1 MSDPSSESAKPS
13 RFEKLFLTRT
23 TLSRLLLALFVIG
36 GALAY
41 NAMIKESLPDIDIA
55 TAVVETVWA
64 GGDARTI
71 EQEVTNVFERELK
84 NLKGLQTIQSGSFAG
99 KSVIIVEF
107 DSASDSQDAIARLQG
122 KVSEVQ
128 GQLPEASDRP
138 TVQQVSVNDRPIYTL
153 QLYGDLALPMISAQ
167 TERLSDRLAKIN
179 GVNEVKVSGDQETIV
194 EVRLLGARLASL
206 DIAPTQ
212 VSNAIQSANVD
223 VPLGQFDGERLGA
236 TFRLTG
242 RFRDLSQLSELPI
255 RRINDRIVRL
265 REIADISLTSA
276 EERTRTYYAASDGS
290 FRRSVSISISKQ
302 PGADTIGLIDDISAM
317 LEAERDLASWPD
329 GLEYEVVVNSAIDI
343 KADLQSVFASGA
355 QAMMAVFLVLFI
367 SLTWREALVAGLAI
381 PVAFLGALMAL
392 AVLGQSINQL
402 VIVGMVIALGLLV
415 DVFILMM
422 EGMHENIFVRKQS
435 FETAAIQ
442 TARTYALP
450 AFSGQ
455 LTTILA
461 MSPLLAIAGLL
472 GLFIRP
478 IPMTAI
484 ACLAAAYITAVLMTI
499 SLSRYVLPK
508 SGSGMKETYVDR
520 LTASGAAKLEQLLRD
535 RFVVSHRR
543 ALAWVLGAFALF
555 VVSGL
560 LFSTLPT
567 ELMPKDDGRNL
578 GVLVELEPET
588 SLAAA
593 QRCADAVG
601 AQISALDYF
610 ESVTKYVGEKSPF
623 SSSSIADKLA
633 PTRGLGYVGFTAV
646 FVPLDVR
653 DRLAYQYMPDV
664 REQVTPAMHACPGG
678 KLLLTPSL
686 GGASDEAAIQIQLAG
701 DDMDRLRSHA
711 ESLISLLSR
720 TGGTAN
726 PRHNLGLPVMDIQA
740 EPMMDALNFYGV
752 NVGDMAQ
759 QLRLMT
765 TSEVVGQYIRGDGQ
779 ADVDIRV
786 GFGWPSRQGE
796 IGGPTG
802 IGETYLMNIATADG
816 HSIPLMSLVQL
827 EMTQSPLA
835 ILHRDGQ
842 RTVTVLADTEGTTA
856 AEVLD
861 VIRPTLDEWQSQW
874 PEGYSYQFGG
884 EAESSAE
891 VFGSSGTMLVLALL
905 LVFALLVLQFDSF
918 SQPFIIM
925 SSIPLALT
933 GTFIGFFLLVIPFS
947 FMAMVGIISLI
958 GIVVNDAIVMIE
970 TMNHHRDSG
979 LGIAD
984 AASRGAAE
992 RLRPILTTSI
1002 TTIVGMIPLAFSGAK
1017 WFPLSLTLITGLL
1030 FVTLLAL
1037 LIVPCLYILF
1047 STEREAVAP

>member
-1 MSDPSSESAKPS
+1 MSDTEPQSASPS
-13 RFEKLFLTRT
+13 RFEQLFLTRT
-23 TLSRLLLALFVIG
+23 TLSRLLLALFVVG
-36 GALAY
+36 GLLAY
-41 NAMIKESLPDIDIA
+41 NSMIKESLPDIDIA

-71 EQEVTNVFERELK
+71 EQEITNVFERELK
-84 NLKGLQTIQSGSFAG
+84 NLAGLKTIQSGSFSG

-107 DSASDSQDAIARLQG
+107 DTASDSQDAIARLQG

-128 GQLPEASDRP
+128 GQLPEESGRP
-138 TVQQVSVNDRPIYTL
+138 TVQQVSVNDRPVYSL
-153 QLYGDLALPMISAQ
+153 QLYGDLALPIISAQ
-167 TERLSDRLAKIN
+167 AERLSERFEKIS
-179 GVNEVKVSGDQETIV
+179 GVNEVKVSGNQETVV

-206 DIAPTQ
+206 GIGPTQ
-212 VSNAIQSANVD
+212 VKNAIQSANVD

-242 RFRDLSQLSELPI
+242 RFRNLSQLSELPI
-255 RRINDRIVRL
+255 RRVNDRIVRL
-265 REIADISLTSA
+265 HEIADIRLTSA

-290 FRRSVSISISKQ
+290 FRRSVSLSISKQ
-302 PGADTIGLIDDISAM
+302 PGADTIGVIDKVAARLS
-317 LEAERDLASWPD
+317 EERGLATWPD

-343 KADLQSVFASGA
+343 KADLRSVFSNGV
-355 QAMMAVFLVLFI
+355 QAMMAVFLVLFV

-381 PVAFLGALMAL
+381 PVAFLGALMVLAL
-392 AVLGQSINQL
+392 LGQSINQL

-422 EGMHENIFVRKQS
+422 EGMHENIFVRKQT
-435 FETAAIQ
+435 FETAAVR

-478 IPMTAI
+478 IPTTAI
-484 ACLAAAYITAVLMTI
+484 ACLAAAYVVAVLMTI

-508 SGSGMKETYVDR
+508 SGAQIEQTYVDR
-520 LTASGAAKLEQLLRD
+520 LTARGATKLERLLRN
-535 RFVVSHRR
+535 RFLVNRRR
-543 ALAWVLGAFALF
+543 ALTWVLGAFAVF
-555 VVSGL
+555 VTGGL
-560 LFSTLPT
+560 LFATLPT

-588 SLAAA
+588 SLASA

-601 AQISALDYF
+601 AQLTELEYF

-623 SSSSIADKLA
+623 SSSSMADKLA
-633 PTRGLGYVGFTAV
+633 PTRSLSYVGFTAV
-646 FVPLDVR
+646 FVPLDAR
-653 DRLAYQYMPDV
+653 ERLAYQYMSDV
-664 REQVTPAMHACPGG
+664 RQQVAPAMLSCPGG

-701 DDMDRLRSHA
+701 NDMDRLRAHA
-711 ESLISLLSR
+711 DSLISLLSR
-720 TGGTAN
+720 TDGTAN

-752 NVGDMAQ
+752 NAGDMAQ

-765 TSEVVGQYIRGDGQ
+765 NSEVVGQYIRGDGLS
-779 ADVDIRV
+779 DVDIRV
-786 GFGWPSRQGE
+786 GFGWPSRRGE

-802 IGETYLMNIATADG
+802 IGETYLMNIATAEGD
-816 HSIPLMSLVQL
+816 SVPLMSLVQL
-827 EMTQSPLA
+827 NMTQSPLA
-835 ILHRDGQ
+835 ILHKDGQ
-842 RTVTVLADTEGTTA
+842 RTVTVLADTEGRTA

-861 VIRPTLDEWQSQW
+861 AIQPTLDEWQSQW
-874 PEGYSYQFGG
+874 PEGYSYRFGG

-933 GTFIGFFLLVIPFS
+933 GTFIGFFLLGIPFS

-970 TMNHHRDSG
+970 TMNHHRDRG

-984 AASRGAAE
+984 AASHGAAE

-1017 WFPLSLTLITGLL
+1017 WFPLSLTLITGLS

-1037 LIVPCLYILF
+1037 LIVPCLYMLF
-1047 STEREAVAP
+1047 SAEREAFAS